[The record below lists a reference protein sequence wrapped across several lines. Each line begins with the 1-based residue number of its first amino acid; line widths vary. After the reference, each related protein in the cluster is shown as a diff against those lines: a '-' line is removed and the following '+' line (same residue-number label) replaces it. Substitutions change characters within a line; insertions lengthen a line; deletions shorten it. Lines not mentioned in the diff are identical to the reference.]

1 MTTTTDTSNS
11 LPQSYY
17 QSSSDTSKKTDGTSD
32 RFLTL
37 LVTQMK
43 NQDPLNPM
51 DNAQVT
57 SQMAQISTVSGIEK
71 LNSSINAMSDGFSQL
86 QLLQGVSLVG
96 HQVLTEGNTLNVTDG
111 VGTAG
116 FELSASASSVTVSV
130 KNAAGAV
137 VDTIDMGAASAGRHS
152 FEWTPPSTGQS
163 DSYTFSV
170 QAKSGNT
177 VMDATPLSTDTV
189 DAVNTR
195 DGQLNLQLRHGSE
208 VAYSQIKALS

>member
-1 MTTTTDTSNS
+1 MTTITDTTS
-11 LPQSYY
+11 LPSSYY
-17 QSSSDTSKKTDGTSD
+17 QSSSAVSSNTNEASD

-71 LNSSINAMSDGFSQL
+71 LNTSINAMSDGFSQL

-96 HQVLTEGNTLNVTDG
+96 HQVLTEGNALNVTDG
-111 VGTAG
+111 VGIAG
-116 FELSASASSVTVSV
+116 FELSAAASSVTVSV
-130 KNAAGAV
+130 KNSAGTV
-137 VDTIDMGAASAGRHS
+137 VDTIDVGAASAGRHG
-152 FEWTPPSTGQS
+152 FEWTAPTTGLS

-177 VMDATPLSTDTV
+177 AMVATPLSTDTV

>member
-1 MTTTTDTSNS
+1 MTTVADTSNT

-17 QSSSDTSKKTDGTSD
+17 QSSAAASASTNEASD
-32 RFLTL
+32 RFLKL

-51 DNAQVT
+51 NNAEVT
-57 SQMAQISTVSGIEK
+57 SQLAQISTVSGIDK
-71 LNSSINAMSDGFSQL
+71 LNTSINAMAGGFAQL

-96 HQVLTEGNTLNVTDG
+96 RQVLTEGDALNVTDG

-116 FELSASASSVTVSV
+116 FELNGSATSVTVSV
-130 KNAAGAV
+130 KNSAGTL
-137 VDTIDMGAASAGRHS
+137 VDTIDMGAVSAGRNE
-152 FEWTPPSTGQS
+152 FEWAEPTTGQS

-170 QAKSGNT
+170 QAKTGST
-177 VMDATPLSTDTV
+177 DLVATPLSTDTV